1 MRHNSCARTRGG
13 KAPGEF
19 LAIDQPFG
27 LRVTADERRGK
38 QHRLSVAGRA
48 GAGNPCYEMD
58 MKRLLPVLAFFV
70 ALLMNA
76 VAHAQAYPSKPV
88 RLIVPFA
95 PGGTT
100 DVLARLVA
108 QKLTESLAQQFIIEN
123 KPGAGG
129 NIGTELAVKSP
140 ADGYTLVMSFDGT
153 MAINP
158 NTYAKM
164 PFDPQKDLVP
174 VANVAQ
180 VPLLIVVH
188 PGVAAKS
195 IAEFVALAKANP
207 GRINYSSAGHG
218 STGHLTGELF
228 RARAGID
235 IVHVSYKGGGQAVQD
250 LLGGQIQM
258 LVTALPTVEGHLKGG
273 KLRALAF
280 TSSKRV
286 PGAPEVPTLAESG
299 YPGIEVLSWYGI
311 LAPAGTPQE
320 IVRRL
325 NAEINRVLQ
334 APEVRERLT
343 VLGTEPTGG
352 SPEQFAQVIRADT
365 ARWAK
370 VVSDAGIRIE

>member
-1 MRHNSCARTRGG
+1 MKRRMK
-13 KAPGEF
+13 KA
-19 LAIDQPFG
+19 LAVLFS
-27 LRVTADERRGK
+27 LLTLA
-38 QHRLSVAGRA
+38 LA
-48 GAGNPCYEMD
+48 GAAN
-58 MKRLLPVLAFFV
+58 
-70 ALLMNA
+70 
-76 VAHAQAYPSKPV
+76 AQAYPAKPV
-88 RLIVPFA
+88 RLLVPFA

-108 QKLTESLAQQFIIEN
+108 QKLADALGQQFVIEN

-129 NIGTELAVKSP
+129 NIGTELAVKSAP
-140 ADGYTLVMSFDGT
+140 DGYTLVMSFDGT

-164 PFDPQKDLVP
+164 PFDAQKDLVA

-188 PGVAAKS
+188 PGVAAKN
-195 IAEFVALAKANP
+195 IAEFVALAKASP

-228 RARAGID
+228 RSRAGIE
-235 IVHVSYKGGGQAVQD
+235 IVHVNYKGGGQAVQD

-273 KLRALAF
+273 KLKALAF

-286 PGAPEVPTLAESG
+286 PGAPDVPTMAESG
-299 YPGIEVLSWYGI
+299 YPGLEVLSWYGI
-311 LAPAGTPQE
+311 LAPAGTPQD
-320 IVRRL
+320 IVRKL

-334 APEVRERLT
+334 LADVRERLT
-343 VLGTEPTGG
+343 ALGTEPTGG
-352 SPEQFAQVIRADT
+352 TPEQFAQLIRTDT

>member
-1 MRHNSCARTRGG
+1 MKSQLLA
-13 KAPGEF
+13 F
-19 LAIDQPFG
+19 LA
-27 LRVTADERRGK
+27 
-38 QHRLSVAGRA
+38 
-48 GAGNPCYEMD
+48 
-58 MKRLLPVLAFFV
+58 
-70 ALLMNA
+70 ALLLNA
-76 VAHAQAYPSKPV
+76 AAHAQAYPSKPV

-108 QKLTESLAQQFIIEN
+108 QKLTDALGQQFIIEN

-153 MAINP
+153 LAINP

-164 PFDPQKDLVP
+164 PFDPQKDLAA

-188 PGVAAKS
+188 PGVAAKT
-195 IAEFVALAKANP
+195 IVEFVALAKASP

-228 RARAGID
+228 RARAGIE

-250 LLGGQIQM
+250 LLGGQIQL

-280 TSSKRV
+280 TSSRRM
-286 PGAPEVPTLAESG
+286 PGAPEVPTLAEAG

-311 LAPAGTPQE
+311 LAPAGTPPE

-343 VLGTEPTGG
+343 ALGTEPTGG

>member
-1 MRHNSCARTRGG
+1 MKKTILSLLS
-13 KAPGEF
+13 F
-19 LAIDQPFG
+19 LA
-27 LRVTADERRGK
+27 
-38 QHRLSVAGRA
+38 
-48 GAGNPCYEMD
+48 M
-58 MKRLLPVLAFFV
+58 LLPF
-70 ALLMNA
+70 A
-76 VAHAQAYPSKPV
+76 VQAQAYPTKPV
-88 RLIVPFA
+88 RLLVPFA

-100 DVLARLVA
+100 DVLARLLA
-108 QKLTESLAQQFIIEN
+108 QKLADSMGQQFVIEN

-129 NIGTELAVKSP
+129 NIGAELAVKSP

-164 PFDPQKDLVP
+164 PFDPQKDLVA

-188 PGVAAKS
+188 PGVAAKTVG
-195 IAEFVALAKANP
+195 EFVALAKASP

-228 RARAGID
+228 RSRAGID
-235 IVHVSYKGGGQAVQD
+235 IVHVNYKGGGQAVQD

-258 LVTALPTVEGHLKGG
+258 LVTALPTVEGNLKSG
-273 KLRALAF
+273 KVRALAF

-286 PGAPEVPTLAESG
+286 PGAPDVPTLAESG
-299 YPGIEVLSWYGI
+299 YPGLEVLSWYGI
-311 LAPAGTPQE
+311 FAPAGTPAE
-320 IVRRL
+320 IVRKL

-334 APEVRERLT
+334 AADVRERLT
-343 VLGTEPTGG
+343 ALGTEPTGG
-352 SPEQFAQVIRADT
+352 TPEQFAQVIKTDT

-370 VVSDAGIRIE
+370 VVGAAGIRVE

>member
-1 MRHNSCARTRGG
+1 MKKTILSLLS
-13 KAPGEF
+13 F
-19 LAIDQPFG
+19 LA
-27 LRVTADERRGK
+27 
-38 QHRLSVAGRA
+38 
-48 GAGNPCYEMD
+48 M
-58 MKRLLPVLAFFV
+58 LLPF
-70 ALLMNA
+70 A
-76 VAHAQAYPSKPV
+76 VQAQAYPTKPV
-88 RLIVPFA
+88 RLLVPFA

-100 DVLARLVA
+100 DVLARLLA
-108 QKLTESLAQQFIIEN
+108 QKLADSMGQQFVIEN

-129 NIGTELAVKSP
+129 NIGAELAVKSP

-164 PFDPQKDLVP
+164 PFDPQKDLVA

-188 PGVAAKS
+188 PGVAAKTVG
-195 IAEFVALAKANP
+195 EFVALAKASP

-228 RARAGID
+228 RSRAGID
-235 IVHVSYKGGGQAVQD
+235 IVHVNYKGGGQAVQD

-258 LVTALPTVEGHLKGG
+258 LVTALPTVEGNLKSG
-273 KLRALAF
+273 KVRALAF

-286 PGAPEVPTLAESG
+286 PGAPDVPTLAESG
-299 YPGIEVLSWYGI
+299 YPGLEVLSWYGI
-311 LAPAGTPQE
+311 LAPAGTPAE
-320 IVRRL
+320 IVRKL

-334 APEVRERLT
+334 AADVRERLT
-343 VLGTEPTGG
+343 ALGTEPTGG
-352 SPEQFAQVIRADT
+352 TPEQFAQVIRADT

-370 VVSDAGIRIE
+370 VVADAGIRIE

>member
-1 MRHNSCARTRGG
+1 MKRRMKKPILVLLS
-13 KAPGEF
+13 
-19 LAIDQPFG
+19 LA
-27 LRVTADERRGK
+27 AA
-38 QHRLSVAGRA
+38 LSVSAA
-48 GAGNPCYEMD
+48 A
-58 MKRLLPVLAFFV
+58 
-70 ALLMNA
+70 
-76 VAHAQAYPSKPV
+76 AQTYPTKPV
-88 RLIVPFA
+88 RLLVPFA

-108 QKLTESLAQQFIIEN
+108 QKLGDSMGQQFVIEN

-129 NIGTELAVKSP
+129 NIGTELAVKAP

-164 PFDPQKDLVP
+164 PFDPQKDLVA

-180 VPLLIVVH
+180 VPLLIVVN
-188 PGVAAKS
+188 PGVAAKTV
-195 IAEFVALAKANP
+195 AEFVALAKASP

-228 RARAGID
+228 RSRAGID
-235 IVHVSYKGGGQAVQD
+235 IVHVNYKGGGQAVQD
-250 LLGGQIQM
+250 LLGEQIQM

-280 TSSKRV
+280 TSSRRV
-286 PGAPEVPTLAESG
+286 PGAPDVPTLAESG
-299 YPGIEVLSWYGI
+299 YPGLEVLSWYGI
-311 LAPAGTPQE
+311 LAPAGTPAE
-320 IVRRL
+320 IVRKL

-334 APEVRERLT
+334 MPEVRERLT
-343 VLGTEPTGG
+343 ALGAEATGG
-352 SPEQFAQVIRADT
+352 TSEQFAQVIRADT

-370 VVSDAGIRIE
+370 VVADAGIRIE

>member
-1 MRHNSCARTRGG
+1 MKKTILSLLS
-13 KAPGEF
+13 F
-19 LAIDQPFG
+19 LA
-27 LRVTADERRGK
+27 
-38 QHRLSVAGRA
+38 
-48 GAGNPCYEMD
+48 M
-58 MKRLLPVLAFFV
+58 LLPF
-70 ALLMNA
+70 A
-76 VAHAQAYPSKPV
+76 VQAQAYPTKPV
-88 RLIVPFA
+88 RLLVPFA

-100 DVLARLVA
+100 DVLARLLA
-108 QKLTESLAQQFIIEN
+108 QKLADSMGQQFVIEN

-129 NIGTELAVKSP
+129 NIGAELAVKSP

-164 PFDPQKDLVP
+164 PFDPQKDLVA

-188 PGVAAKS
+188 PGVAAKTVG
-195 IAEFVALAKANP
+195 EFVALAKASP

-228 RARAGID
+228 RSRAGID
-235 IVHVSYKGGGQAVQD
+235 IVHVNYKGGGQAVQD

-258 LVTALPTVEGHLKGG
+258 LVTALPTVEGHLKSG
-273 KLRALAF
+273 KVRALAF

-286 PGAPEVPTLAESG
+286 PGAPDVPTLAESG
-299 YPGIEVLSWYGI
+299 YPGLEVLSWYGI
-311 LAPAGTPQE
+311 FAPAGTPAE
-320 IVRRL
+320 IVRKL

-334 APEVRERLT
+334 AADVRERLT
-343 VLGTEPTGG
+343 ALGTEPTGG
-352 SPEQFAQVIRADT
+352 TPEQFAQVIKTDT

-370 VVSDAGIRIE
+370 VVGAAGIRVE